1 MESDIAYYIK
11 TSRKN
16 IYENILNIKVNYV
29 EMLNYNFVQKQKE
42 ACAIITM
49 RDMLSKL
56 AIREKIS
63 YKEALFLFTSSN
75 IYEAL
80 FDFDTGI

>member
-1 MESDIAYYIK
+1 MEI
-11 TSRKN
+11 
-16 IYENILNIKVNYV
+16 
-29 EMLNYNFVQKQKE
+29 LNYNFIEKQKE

-49 RDMLSKL
+49 RDMLRKL
-56 AIREKIS
+56 AIREKIT

-80 FDFDTGI
+80 FDFDTGIWKESSEYLLDLYDRFSNRTSA

>member
-1 MESDIAYYIK
+1 MEI
-11 TSRKN
+11 
-16 IYENILNIKVNYV
+16 
-29 EMLNYNFVQKQKE
+29 LNYNFIEKQKE

-49 RDMLSKL
+49 RDMLRKL

-63 YKEALFLFTSSN
+63 YKEALFLFASSN

-80 FDFDTGI
+80 FDFDTGIWKESSEYLLDLYDRFSNRTSA

>member
-1 MESDIAYYIK
+1 MEI
-11 TSRKN
+11 
-16 IYENILNIKVNYV
+16 
-29 EMLNYNFVQKQKE
+29 LNYNFIEKQKE

-49 RDMLSKL
+49 RDMLRKL

-63 YKEALFLFTSSN
+63 YKEALVLFTSSN

-80 FDFDTGI
+80 FDFDTGIWKESSEYLLDLYDRFSNRTSA

>member
-1 MESDIAYYIK
+1 MEI
-11 TSRKN
+11 
-16 IYENILNIKVNYV
+16 
-29 EMLNYNFVQKQKE
+29 LNYNFIEKQKE

-49 RDMLSKL
+49 RDMLRKL

-63 YKEALFLFTSSN
+63 YKEALFLFTSPN

-80 FDFDTGI
+80 FDFDTGIWKESSEYLLDLYDRFSNRTSA

>member
-1 MESDIAYYIK
+1 MEI
-11 TSRKN
+11 
-16 IYENILNIKVNYV
+16 
-29 EMLNYNFVQKQKE
+29 LNYNFIKKQKE

-49 RDMLSKL
+49 RDMLRKL

-80 FDFDTGI
+80 FDFDTGIWKESSEYLLDLYDRFSNRTSA